1 MKRSPVVSVL
11 RVGFL
16 TLVSIFVLAPLVVVL
31 LASVTP
37 DEVLTS
43 LVPSGF
49 TLQWIQQALD
59 YQPFRV
65 GIVYSAQV
73 AALSTTIAMLIGTPA
88 AYALARTRLPGSGFL
103 RSVFVAPLSLP
114 RVVAGFCFFALYV
127 SLFPAAYGTVG
138 GVAFAHVLLLL
149 PFVVALVGAGLAGSD
164 PALEEAARD
173 LGASPLKTFFK
184 VTLPQI
190 RMPLLIAAVFAF
202 LTSFDEVDL
211 SIFLMPADVTTLPVA
226 IFLRLQQDQ
235 DPTTSAVSSLM
246 IVASLSIALL
256 TGLAVRRA
264 GLWRENTERNDA

>member
-1 MKRSPVVSVL
+1 MKFVRAA
-11 RVGFL
+11 FL
-16 TLVSIFVLAPLVVVL
+16 TLVTVFILAPLVVVL
-31 LASVTP
+31 LASVSP

-49 TLQWIQQALD
+49 TTQWITQALD
-59 YQPFRV
+59 YEPFRV
-65 GIVYSAQV
+65 GIVYSAEV
-73 AALSTTIAMLIGTPA
+73 AALATAIALLLGTPA
-88 AYALARTRLPGSGFL
+88 AYALARTKVPGAAFL

-127 SLFPAAYGTVG
+127 SLFPTAYGTVG

-149 PFVVALVGAGLAGSD
+149 PFVVALIGAGLAGSD

-173 LGASPLKTFFK
+173 LGASPLQAFFK

-190 RMPLLIAAVFAF
+190 RMPLLIAGVFSF

-211 SIFLMPADVTTLPVA
+211 SIFLMPADTTTLPVA

-246 IVASLSIALL
+246 IVASLAIAAL

-264 GLWRENTERNDA
+264 GLWRTSRSAERNDA

>member
-1 MKRSPVVSVL
+1 MRRSPVVAAL
-11 RVGFL
+11 RALFL
-16 TLVSIFVLAPLVVVL
+16 TVVTLFILAPLLIVL

-43 LVPSGF
+43 VVPRGF

-59 YQPFRV
+59 YEPFRI
-65 GIVYSAQV
+65 GIIYSAQV
-73 AALSTTIAMLIGTPA
+73 AALSTVIALAIGTPA
-88 AYALARTRLPGSGFL
+88 AYALARTRLPGAGFL
-103 RSVFVAPLSLP
+103 RGVFVAPLSLP

-127 SLFPAAYGTVG
+127 SLFPTAYGTVG

-173 LGASPLKTFFK
+173 LGASPLKTFFR

-190 RMPLLIAAVFAF
+190 RMPLLIAGVFAF

-246 IVASLSIALL
+246 IVGSLAIALL

-264 GLWRENTERNDA
+264 GLWRENAERNE